1 MCVILDILKG
11 FIPVFLASRLLSFS
25 CWWFAP
31 VISAPVFGHA
41 FSPFWKGK
49 GGKAIAVSFG
59 ALLGLL
65 PFYSIVFALAT
76 LYIVLS
82 VGIVINPHRL
92 RSIVTYI
99 LFAVY
104 CIYACCIQGKLET
117 SVFCGCLLII
127 KPTGAGGE
135 LFPMLVALLGGISA
149 GGASTM
155 LRLLGKYGVKKSLIV
170 FVFSLFSLLTA
181 APFLI
186 FDYHPMTMQQIAMLL
201 LAGVSAALGQFSVT
215 NAYAF
220 APAREISVFDY
231 SQVVFSAIL
240 GFFLFQQIPDLYSLL
255 GYLIV
260 CGSAVGMFLRSNRKD
275 AQTV

>member
-1 MCVILDILKG
+1 MKKAGKIAC
-11 FIPVFLASRLLSFS
+11 PFLFLHLTPQEHGCGSDEF
-25 CWWFAP
+25 P
-31 VISAPVFGHA
+31 
-41 FSPFWKGK
+41 
-49 GGKAIAVSFG
+49 VSF
-59 ALLGLL
+59 
-65 PFYSIVFALAT
+65 
-76 LYIVLS
+76 
-82 VGIVINPHRL
+82 R
-92 RSIVTYI
+92 R
-99 LFAVY
+99 
-104 CIYACCIQGKLET
+104 
-117 SVFCGCLLII
+117 
-127 KPTGAGGE
+127 
-135 LFPMLVALLGGISA
+135 
-149 GGASTM
+149 
-155 LRLLGKYGVKKSLIV
+155 
-170 FVFSLFSLLTA
+170 LTA

-186 FDYHPMTMQQIAMLL
+186 FEYHPMTMQQTAMLL

>member
-1 MCVILDILKG
+1 MPTQ
-11 FIPVFLASRLLSFS
+11 FSSSASTVRGLTRAALCTACACLL
-25 CWWFAP
+25 AP
-31 VISAPVFGHA
+31 VSIPIGPVSLTLGVF
-41 FSPFWKGK
+41 
-49 GGKAIAVSFG
+49 AILLAG
-59 ALLGLL
+59 ALL
-65 PFYSIVFALAT
+65 PPALAA
-76 LYIVLS
+76 LS
-82 VGIVINPHRL
+82 
-92 RSIVTYI
+92 
-99 LFAVY
+99 
-104 CIYACCIQGKLET
+104 ACAYL
-117 SVFCGCLLII
+117 
-127 KPTGAGGE
+127 
-135 LFPMLVALLGGISA
+135 LLGFAGLPVFA

>member
-1 MCVILDILKG
+1 
-11 FIPVFLASRLLSFS
+11 
-25 CWWFAP
+25 
-31 VISAPVFGHA
+31 
-41 FSPFWKGK
+41 
-49 GGKAIAVSFG
+49 
-59 ALLGLL
+59 
-65 PFYSIVFALAT
+65 
-76 LYIVLS
+76 
-82 VGIVINPHRL
+82 
-92 RSIVTYI
+92 
-99 LFAVY
+99 
-104 CIYACCIQGKLET
+104 
-117 SVFCGCLLII
+117 
-127 KPTGAGGE
+127 
-135 LFPMLVALLGGISA
+135 
-149 GGASTM
+149 M

-186 FDYHPMTMQQIAMLL
+186 FEYHPMTMQQIAMLL

-260 CGSAVGMFLRSNRKD
+260 CGSAVGMFLRSNRKE

>member
-1 MCVILDILKG
+1 MSL
-11 FIPVFLASRLLSFS
+11 FFR
-25 CWWFAP
+25 
-31 VISAPVFGHA
+31 
-41 FSPFWKGK
+41 
-49 GGKAIAVSFG
+49 
-59 ALLGLL
+59 ALLGTIGVICNFYAVDHLVL
-65 PFYSIVFALAT
+65 ADATMLNKVGPFFA
-76 LYIVLS
+76 
-82 VGIVINPHRL
+82 
-92 RSIVTYI
+92 I
-99 LFAVY
+99 LFSY
-104 CIYACCIQGKLET
+104 FLLKET
-117 SVFCGCLLII
+117 IAPYQIAALVATFCGCLLII

-201 LAGVSAALGQFSVT
+201 LAGRCFGGTGTVQRHQCLCL
-215 NAYAF
+215 F

-240 GFFLFQQIPDLYSLL
+240 GFFLFQQTPDLDSLL

-260 CGSAVGMFLRSNRKD
+260 CGSAVGMFLRPNRKD

>member
-1 MCVILDILKG
+1 MSSRNKGILCILSSA
-11 FIPVFLASRLLSFS
+11 FFFALMSVFVRLSGDVPS
-25 CWWFAP
+25 MQK
-31 VISAPVFGHA
+31 VFFRNLVA
-41 FSPFWKGK
+41 IV
-49 GGKAIAVSFG
+49 IAVVMLAKDHQPVSLSGPAKVSLFFR
-59 ALLGLL
+59 ALLGTIGVICNFYAVDHLVL
-65 PFYSIVFALAT
+65 ADATMLNKVGPFFA
-76 LYIVLS
+76 
-82 VGIVINPHRL
+82 
-92 RSIVTYI
+92 I
-99 LFAVY
+99 LFSY
-104 CIYACCIQGKLET
+104 FLLKET
-117 SVFCGCLLII
+117 IAPYQIAALVATFCGCLLII

-135 LFPMLVALLGGISA
+135 LFPMLVA
-149 GGASTM
+149 
-155 LRLLGKYGVKKSLIV
+155 LLGKYGVKKSLIV

-186 FDYHPMTMQQIAMLL
+186 FDYHPMTMQQTAMLL

>member
-1 MCVILDILKG
+1 MRWIIWFWQMPPCSIKSARSLRCPSSAISLLKET
-11 FIPVFLASRLLSFS
+11 I
-25 CWWFAP
+25 AP
-31 VISAPVFGHA
+31 YQ
-41 FSPFWKGK
+41 
-49 GGKAIAVSFG
+49 IA
-59 ALLGLL
+59 AL
-65 PFYSIVFALAT
+65 VAT
-76 LYIVLS
+76 
-82 VGIVINPHRL
+82 
-92 RSIVTYI
+92 
-99 LFAVY
+99 
-104 CIYACCIQGKLET
+104 
-117 SVFCGCLLII
+117 FCGCLLII

-231 SQVVFSAIL
+231 SQVVFFGDPRVLPVPADPGSVQSAGVSDRLRL
-240 GFFLFQQIPDLYSLL
+240 GGGHVPALQP
-255 GYLIV
+255 
-260 CGSAVGMFLRSNRKD
+260 
-275 AQTV
+275 

>member
-1 MCVILDILKG
+1 M
-11 FIPVFLASRLLSFS
+11 FLPCRRYFSRNLV
-25 CWWFAP
+25 AI
-31 VISAPVFGHA
+31 V
-41 FSPFWKGK
+41 
-49 GGKAIAVSFG
+49 IAVVMLAKDHQPVSLSGPAKVSLFFR
-59 ALLGLL
+59 ALLGTISVICNFYAVDHLVL
-65 PFYSIVFALAT
+65 ADATMLNKVAPFFA
-76 LYIVLS
+76 
-82 VGIVINPHRL
+82 
-92 RSIVTYI
+92 I
-99 LFAVY
+99 LFSY
-104 CIYACCIQGKLET
+104 LLLRET
-117 SVFCGCLLII
+117 IAPYQIAALVATFCGCLLII

-149 GGASTM
+149 GCSSTL
-155 LRLLGKYGVKKSLIV
+155 LRIMGKYGVKKSLIV

>member
-1 MCVILDILKG
+1 MPCSVICNFYAVDHL
-11 FIPVFLASRLLSFS
+11 VLADATMLNKVGPF
-25 CWWFAP
+25 FA
-31 VISAPVFGHA
+31 
-41 FSPFWKGK
+41 
-49 GGKAIAVSFG
+49 
-59 ALLGLL
+59 
-65 PFYSIVFALAT
+65 
-76 LYIVLS
+76 
-82 VGIVINPHRL
+82 
-92 RSIVTYI
+92 I
-99 LFAVY
+99 LFSY
-104 CIYACCIQGKLET
+104 FLLKET
-117 SVFCGCLLII
+117 IAPYQIAALVATFCGCLLII